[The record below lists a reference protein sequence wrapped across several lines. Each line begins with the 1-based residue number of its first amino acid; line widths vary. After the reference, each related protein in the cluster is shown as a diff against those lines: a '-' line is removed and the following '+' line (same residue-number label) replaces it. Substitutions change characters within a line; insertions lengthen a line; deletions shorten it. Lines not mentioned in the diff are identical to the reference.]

1 MFEISHGENGTI
13 ALSGRLDA
21 SQADKAR
28 QFLDMVDSSSIL
40 DFKDLDYISSSG
52 LGVLLGTQKR
62 LTTAGQSLTL
72 INLSKHINDVFLIAG
87 LDNIFEIK

>member
-1 MFEISHGENGTI
+1 MFEIKHGENGTI
-13 ALSGRLDA
+13 ALAGRLDA

-28 QFLDMVDSSSIL
+28 EFLETIDTASVL

-62 LTTAGQSLTL
+62 LNATGQGL
-72 INLSKHINDVFLIAG
+72 ILVNLSKHINDVFLIAG